1 MTRKKEVCPA
11 TGIRRRQMIWLCAV
25 VMTLIASA
33 AVPALAASGM
43 IISHNTPGYVST
55 AKNLA

>member
-11 TGIRRRQMIWLCAV
+11 TGIRRRQMIWRCAV
-25 VMTLIASA
+25 VTTLIASA

-43 IISHNTPGYVST
+43 LISDNTPD
-55 AKNLA
+55 